1 MVDFEHALKTYRLA
15 SRMLSEV
22 LSSCELM
29 DNGCMERINDLGL
42 RNPLTSY
49 PFYMLVEVSG
59 SQPVHDELKL
69 NSFLESA
76 MGEGIVSDGTVTSE
90 PSRIQV
96 TETLYSYFKNI
107 LIRLKR
113 KIYFLIDDN
122 KKSVFQNSIL
132 SIIRKNCFK
141 KDYIRSSF
149 VV

>member
-29 DNGCMERINDLGL
+29 DHGCMERINDLGL
-42 RNPLTSY
+42 RNPLSNY

-59 SQPVHDELKL
+59 SQPVHDEEKL

-96 TETLYSYFKNI
+96 TDTF
-107 LIRLKR
+107 
-113 KIYFLIDDN
+113 
-122 KKSVFQNSIL
+122 
-132 SIIRKNCFK
+132 
-141 KDYIRSSF
+141 
-149 VV
+149 